1 MLETKWSG
9 DLTSWSTSDGYAHIV
24 WTRRYIDNQGYFKQ
38 TISYSRID
46 ATCEMD
52 PVQDLME
59 PISLSDGKYF
69 GIDIDVKGTEII
81 VAGYH
86 RDISTGGTFKDLTS
100 VFLLTSDYP
109 ITSDDWD
116 YTPNVIDEIEISMYD
131 SDPVTVELGEEFTHI
146 LYQSNRDDITGEERI
161 GLWYAHGDNQQ
172 TSWTYRKA
180 IGDEAGMQKMSVI
193 THDDRDYIYSVWKEG
208 TDAESKLVSKVT
220 DSTMTVLENLSVEIS
235 SKGIGNIQMTE
246 THLGIQIFYD
256 FVGPTGS
263 QIQYGMINPTLGEEW
278 IGLSDRI
285 TTGKNHLSSVDRSPL
300 SDQTIILSWN
310 EIYGWEIRSLIDD
323 SDPDRGE
330 LNLLDEMRIYLG
342 LDEQNFGILMA
353 GISIMVLLLCLLVL
367 TTMSLSAVKWVGRK
381 RRKVAT
387 GNIILEDN
395 VVDIVEPTDLEV
407 KSSEIELIDENID
420 ENSNLRRQRRN
431 SRKMSNQ
438 SDEVVMAIPPQPV
451 TLPPPVDLLEMPQIN
466 RTILCPDCSAR
477 FEVAIGLKMIKC
489 PICEN
494 RISL

>member
-1 MLETKWSG
+1 
-9 DLTSWSTSDGYAHIV
+9 
-24 WTRRYIDNQGYFKQ
+24 
-38 TISYSRID
+38 
-46 ATCEMD
+46 
-52 PVQDLME
+52 
-59 PISLSDGKYF
+59 
-69 GIDIDVKGTEII
+69 
-81 VAGYH
+81 
-86 RDISTGGTFKDLTS
+86 
-100 VFLLTSDYP
+100 
-109 ITSDDWD
+109 
-116 YTPNVIDEIEISMYD
+116 
-131 SDPVTVELGEEFTHI
+131 
-146 LYQSNRDDITGEERI
+146 
-161 GLWYAHGDNQQ
+161 
-172 TSWTYRKA
+172 
-180 IGDEAGMQKMSVI
+180 
-193 THDDRDYIYSVWKEG
+193 
-208 TDAESKLVSKVT
+208 
-220 DSTMTVLENLSVEIS
+220 MTVFENLSVEIP

-263 QIQYGMINPTLGEEW
+263 QIQYGMINPIFGEEW

-438 SDEVVMAIPPQPV
+438 SDEVVMAIPPQPIA
-451 TLPPPVDLLEMPQIN
+451 LPPPVDSLEMPQIN

-477 FEVAIGLKMIKC
+477 FEVASGLKIIKC

>member
-1 MLETKWSG
+1 
-9 DLTSWSTSDGYAHIV
+9 
-24 WTRRYIDNQGYFKQ
+24 
-38 TISYSRID
+38 
-46 ATCEMD
+46 
-52 PVQDLME
+52 
-59 PISLSDGKYF
+59 
-69 GIDIDVKGTEII
+69 
-81 VAGYH
+81 
-86 RDISTGGTFKDLTS
+86 
-100 VFLLTSDYP
+100 
-109 ITSDDWD
+109 
-116 YTPNVIDEIEISMYD
+116 VIDEIEISMYD

-161 GLWYAHGDNQQ
+161 GLWYAHGDSQQ

-180 IGDEAGMQKMSVI
+180 IGDKAGMQKMSVI
-193 THDDRDYIYSVWKEG
+193 THEDRDYIYSVWKEG

-220 DSTMTVLENLSVEIS
+220 DSTMTVFENLSVEIP

-263 QIQYGMINPTLGEEW
+263 QIQYGMMNPIPGEEW

>member
-1 MLETKWSG
+1 
-9 DLTSWSTSDGYAHIV
+9 
-24 WTRRYIDNQGYFKQ
+24 
-38 TISYSRID
+38 
-46 ATCEMD
+46 
-52 PVQDLME
+52 
-59 PISLSDGKYF
+59 
-69 GIDIDVKGTEII
+69 
-81 VAGYH
+81 
-86 RDISTGGTFKDLTS
+86 
-100 VFLLTSDYP
+100 
-109 ITSDDWD
+109 
-116 YTPNVIDEIEISMYD
+116 
-131 SDPVTVELGEEFTHI
+131 
-146 LYQSNRDDITGEERI
+146 
-161 GLWYAHGDNQQ
+161 
-172 TSWTYRKA
+172 
-180 IGDEAGMQKMSVI
+180 MSVI

-208 TDAESKLVSKVT
+208 ADAESKLVSKVT

-353 GISIMVLLLCLLVL
+353 GISITVLLLCLLVL
-367 TTMSLSAVKWVGRK
+367 TTMSLRAVKWAGRK
-381 RRKVAT
+381 RRRVAT
-387 GNIILEDN
+387 GNIILEEN
-395 VVDIVEPTDLEV
+395 VVDIVEPTDLEI
-407 KSSEIELIDENID
+407 KSSEIELIDEEMD
-420 ENSNLRRQRRN
+420 GTSNLRKQRRN
-431 SRKMSNQ
+431 SRKISNQ
-438 SDEVVMAIPPQPV
+438 LDERVIESPPQTIP
-451 TLPPPVDLLEMPQIN
+451 LPPLGDIADMPQIN
-466 RTILCPDCSAR
+466 RIIICPDCSAR
-477 FEVAIGLKMIKC
+477 FEVSTDLKMIKC